1 MIKITCQELF
11 TGNSC
16 LVHTFSCCQLFKI
29 LFFNDLKNSS
39 KTACPYFF
47 DNTQSVFIP
56 PKVFSFLNPLPNF
69 RFLPIYN
76 YLPNIN
82 ALSPIRCINPRRI
95 LCEGLTVDEPA
106 VHVVHLHA

>member
-1 MIKITCQELF
+1 MIKITCQEPF
-11 TGNSC
+11 GGNSC

-56 PKVFSFLNPLPNF
+56 PKVFYSLIHFPVS
-69 RFLPIYN
+69 
-76 YLPNIN
+76 
-82 ALSPIRCINPRRI
+82 AK
-95 LCEGLTVDEPA
+95 VVEP
-106 VHVVHLHA
+106 VETPV

>member
-82 ALSPIRCINPRRI
+82 ALSPIRCINRSHVFRES
-95 LCEGLTVDEPA
+95 LAVDDPA